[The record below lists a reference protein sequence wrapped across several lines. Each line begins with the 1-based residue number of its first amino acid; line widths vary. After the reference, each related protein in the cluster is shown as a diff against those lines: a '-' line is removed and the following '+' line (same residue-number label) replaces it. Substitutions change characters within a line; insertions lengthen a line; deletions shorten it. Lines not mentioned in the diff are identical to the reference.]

1 MGHRSKVPGRRLDQL
16 YHANVFH
23 VEQGQSGFLIAEGSN
38 AAYFATLSPIEL
50 IELGTELI
58 QAGTKAIRTHPS

>member
-1 MGHRSKVPGRRLDQL
+1 
-16 YHANVFH
+16 VFY

-58 QAGTKAIRTHPS
+58 QAGAKALKEGC